1 MPAAPNPYSISPSL
15 CSGSPSDLATLLRTL
30 AFSSEVRPARFRRT
44 QMTRSLGT
52 DQACFPSTEAQ
63 FSTSKGPGTH
73 ALRKPPKFIAETGET
88 DIVVLQAAILHDTVE
103 DTDTTIEELEQEFG
117 PEVAKVV
124 EECTDEP
131 NVGSFRSKQA
141 QVKTSPFKSSRART
155 STPANNLLLSAEG

>member
-1 MPAAPNPYSISPSL
+1 MPVAVAN
-15 CSGSPSDLATLLRTL
+15 
-30 AFSSEVRPARFRRT
+30 
-44 QMTRSLGT
+44 
-52 DQACFPSTEAQ
+52 
-63 FSTSKGPGTH
+63 
-73 ALRKPPKFIAETGET
+73 FIAETGET

-155 STPANNLLLSAEG
+155 STPANNLLLSAED